1 MNDLKFT
8 TAGDYIKDQEERHEP
23 PEPCFMIEG
32 DWAKDDD
39 SETTKEKHEGI
50 MGREIPSKKS

>member
-8 TAGDYIKDQEERHEP
+8 TAGEYIKDQEERRNP

-32 DWAKDDD
+32 KWAEENNEEKN
-39 SETTKEKHEGI
+39 ETT
-50 MGREIPSKKS
+50 MGREVQTKNSQ